1 MKDNSS
7 VPGAQLQKFLLLSM
21 FFLILGATPAR
32 GQTVNLAWVA
42 SPAANPTYNVYRSER
57 NSGVADS
64 FVQVS
69 SGQSGLSFADSTVS
83 YGHAYAYYVTSVSG
97 GAESALTTNV
107 ILVYVTKSAA
117 RPVAISAG
125 QVTGP
130 GRTSAKR

>member
-1 MKDNSS
+1 VKNKSS
-7 VPGAQLQKFLLLSM
+7 FRGVQLKKSLLLSM
-21 FFLILGATPAR
+21 FLLILGATPSR

-57 NSGVADS
+57 NSGTADS
-64 FVQVS
+64 FAQVS
-69 SGQSGLSFADSTVS
+69 TGQSGLTFADSTVS

-97 GAESALTTNV
+97 GVESVLTTNV
-107 ILVYVTKSAA
+107 ILVYVTKSAS